1 MDDSTA
7 RFPRRADASLDAP
20 PSTSS
25 TDDSRRHAIRHRPPL
40 HPPDIPSS
48 PDPDQLRRRALSEVV
63 RADLPGGKWRVVSA
77 WSSLRRSLDAS
88 SKAARADDVAD
99 AAHHGAQPQPPTL
112 AIPSRITSERRDST
126 LASER
131 PSTASGRKR
140 VSLFL
145 RRRRTAS
152 PAPAAEESS
161 ELVLEPGEVYE
172 ADEADEEDRARA
184 YFRRAQSGLVKPVS
198 LAGKTGG
205 EGGRYLQYAAEVDD
219 DSFERLR
226 DIAKETGRKFVR
238 PGAIRIVKT
247 PFAGDGLGSVEEGG
261 VVERDV
267 EVFEEFVEGVGGGGS
282 RDAHSDEIVG
292 EICLEDFADVGSE
305 DFDFLENQSVD
316 LTGLEPSSLGRLSRG
331 TSLNLDSQKLRWVG
345 NEAEFA
351 VFFAGVGLDEWF
363 DVEGPREVG
372 EFEVSEETAREWEL
386 AAEEHNERCEL
397 WGSKAIRRVV
407 DIRQFERDFRDGRRR
422 RGRSKAQAAAAG

>member
-1 MDDSTA
+1 M
-7 RFPRRADASLDAP
+7 
-20 PSTSS
+20 
-25 TDDSRRHAIRHRPPL
+25 
-40 HPPDIPSS
+40 
-48 PDPDQLRRRALSEVV
+48 

-88 SKAARADDVAD
+88 SKAARPDDVAD
-99 AAHHGAQPQPPTL
+99 PPSHAVQSQQPML
-112 AIPSRITSERRDST
+112 ATPSRITSERRDST
-126 LASER
+126 LTSDG

-161 ELVLEPGEVYE
+161 ELVLEPGQVYE
-172 ADEADEEDRARA
+172 PDQADEEERARA

-198 LAGKTGG
+198 LAGEAGG
-205 EGGRYLQYAAEVDD
+205 EGGRYLQYAAEVDG

-226 DIAKETGRKFVR
+226 DSAKDVGRKFVR
-238 PGAIRIVKT
+238 PGAIRVVKT
-247 PFAGDGLGSVEEGG
+247 PVPEDGRGNGEDGG
-261 VVERDV
+261 VVEGDV
-267 EVFEEFVEGVGGGGS
+267 AVFEEFVEGDGASGAGDS
-282 RDAHSDEIVG
+282 HSDEIVG

-316 LTGLEPSSLGRLSRG
+316 QLGLEPSSFGRLSRRP
-331 TSLNLDSQKLRWVG
+331 SLKLDSQKLRWIG

-351 VFFAGVGLDEWF
+351 AFFAEVGLDEWF
-363 DVEGPREVG
+363 DVEGPRELE
-372 EFEVSEETAREWEL
+372 EFDVSDEIVREWEL

-407 DIRQFERDFRDGRRR
+407 DIREFERDFREGRRR
-422 RGRSKAQAAAAG
+422 REKGKTQAAATG